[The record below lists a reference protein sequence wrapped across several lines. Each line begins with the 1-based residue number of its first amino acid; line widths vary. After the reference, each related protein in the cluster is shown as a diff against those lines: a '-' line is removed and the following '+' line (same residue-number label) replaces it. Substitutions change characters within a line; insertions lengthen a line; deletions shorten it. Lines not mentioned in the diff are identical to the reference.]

1 MFFNKYLT
9 KNRMLNQTRYFTT
22 VRKELN
28 SILDFITET
37 LESSGLDSK
46 ACSRTRFRSEDLALI
61 DGPCLRRKQAQGDGS
76 EDLGGYYGTD
86 GLRRY

>member
-1 MFFNKYLT
+1 
-9 KNRMLNQTRYFTT
+9 MLNQTRHFTT

-46 ACSRTRFRSEDLALI
+46 ACSRTRFRSEDLTVMLMDHASE
-61 DGPCLRRKQAQGDGS
+61 GS
-76 EDLGGYYGTD
+76 RLKVTVGQTLGATTVRMVCGGTEFD
-86 GLRRY
+86 YK

>member
-28 SILDFITET
+28 SILDFITEM
-37 LESSGLDSK
+37 LESSGLDPK
-46 ACSRTRFRSEDLALI
+46 ACSRTRFRSEDL
-61 DGPCLRRKQAQGDGS
+61 GS
-76 EDLGGYYGTD
+76 HYDTD
-86 GLRRY
+86 GLRRC